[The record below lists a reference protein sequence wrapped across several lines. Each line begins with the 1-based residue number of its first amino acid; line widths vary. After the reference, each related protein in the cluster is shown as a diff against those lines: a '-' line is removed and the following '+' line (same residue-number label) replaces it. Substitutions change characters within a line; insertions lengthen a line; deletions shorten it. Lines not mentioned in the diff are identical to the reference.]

1 MQIIDTS
8 VAFLRKLTELS
19 IALLALAVVV
29 QVVFGTAVPF
39 IGVDVIGNLTKVIAS
54 LGSSGLVGLIAV
66 GVLYSVLNK
75 KP

>member
-29 QVVFGTAVPF
+29 QVVFGTAVLF
-39 IGVDVIGNLTKVIAS
+39 IGVDVIGSLTKVIAS